1 MTKKDRPLPKPPKTP
16 FGTKKFFEEHKSDNA
31 LMFDRMARALVDGT
45 MNEFI
50 QQELPDSL
58 YGRKLTELM
67 MGLMG
72 MMPIHGLNDDS
83 KDQKGMSV
91 TDRTAGGETEPHSHE
106 PPEDVQR
113 AVQSGDV
120 KLLMELLHREHKKR
134 MPDTTS
140 ELSLDKDDHRSQEHL
155 ADNRNLLDHMI
166 AIAAEHGV
174 SQEWLLMR
182 AMRLYID
189 AYNRTGR
196 L

>member
-16 FGTKKFFEEHKSDNA
+16 FGTKKFFEEDESANA
-31 LMFDRMARALVDGT
+31 LMFDRMAEALADGT

-50 QQELPDSL
+50 KQELPDSV

-72 MMPIHGLNDDS
+72 MMPIHDLNDGS
-83 KDQKGMSV
+83 KDQKSMSA
-91 TDRTAGGETEPHSHE
+91 TNGAEGGESEPQAHE
-106 PPEDVQR
+106 PPEDIQR

-134 MPDTTS
+134 MPDSTS
-140 ELSLDKDDHRSQEHL
+140 ELSFDKNDHRSQKHL

-166 AIAAEHGV
+166 SIAAEHNV